1 MFLGHIANL
10 AWAQPNDIGPSTIDP
25 PLAGENTISALDVH
39 QDRSG
44 NWIAE
49 FDYFYSGQPQGPRS
63 PFLRIDSIAE
73 PIDSTSSVPVDVR
86 VPAERGSHHVSAY
99 LPRPPYAKIKPT
111 TQVIVYLFGGDEPIA
126 SQKVTKKIDWPDLQ
140 TWVVDQ
146 VFATKSPDEIYKHS
160 VELIDAGDG
169 RSLDDAKRLLER
181 LITNNVQFVPGYI
194 ELARIAMKSNWGP
207 EGLHQAEDFLSSAL
221 KIQPG
226 SVNAKI
232 LLGYV
237 YTHQK
242 RFKEAEN
249 LFVQASQ
256 TETKNMWLW
265 ANWGELLLMQ
275 GKLDQAILKYRQALA
290 GQRSHDTYDRA
301 RLDAYKHLIALL
313 ENKKDLDQVEALL
326 KQRIAEFGNADC
338 NCSNHCFI
346 ADYVRFL
353 VQNRDD
359 VSRTIELG
367 RQALKSKCSQKE
379 ARAALGLA
387 YYATWARDKS
397 NDRDNLLRQAHIY
410 LPSSAGFLYQLAS
423 SDHTMIILKQLV
435 AEGESLDQVDNNQN
449 SALTYAIG
457 NRDNTAAKRL
467 LTLGAKTNATVTSD
481 NVPVALIPVLNG
493 DIDGVRLMVQFG
505 VDYSALRYHGVS
517 ANEYAKQLGNA
528 QLLKALEPR
537 AQGL

>member
-1 MFLGHIANL
+1 M
-10 AWAQPNDIGPSTIDP
+10 
-25 PLAGENTISALDVH
+25 
-39 QDRSG
+39 
-44 NWIAE
+44 
-49 FDYFYSGQPQGPRS
+49 
-63 PFLRIDSIAE
+63 
-73 PIDSTSSVPVDVR
+73 
-86 VPAERGSHHVSAY
+86 
-99 LPRPPYAKIKPT
+99 
-111 TQVIVYLFGGDEPIA
+111 YLFGGDEPIA

-169 RSLDDAKRLLER
+169 RSLDDAKSLLER

-326 KQRIAEFGNADC
+326 KQRITEFGNADC

-457 NRDNTAAKRL
+457 HL
-467 LTLGAKTNATVTSD
+467 
-481 NVPVALIPVLNG
+481 
-493 DIDGVRLMVQFG
+493 
-505 VDYSALRYHGVS
+505 
-517 ANEYAKQLGNA
+517 
-528 QLLKALEPR
+528 
-537 AQGL
+537 